1 MTLAQAQEN
10 PNVLQTVSLL
20 TAYCFDLRGLAPTQI
35 MDEWL
40 RTFSALWI
48 RLAVIEALYLG
59 RYKAISVEHLLQFWE
74 VKGQPN
80 LHFSAEFEQMVSQRL
95 PKSLSPSFVVLDGD
109 RPLGSSVDKGKP
121 LKVPGVIK
129 QANHWIN
136 PDPDSLPSPV
146 VTSSVSGAD
155 DRDLPQ
161 TGTDTHSPDPVPAPP
176 KAIAQPT
183 RKFSPSIE
191 QFIPIAAESDLL
203 SKLQSVLHQSS
214 LPVQG

>member
-35 MDEWL
+35 MNEWL

-74 VKGQPN
+74 VKGQPH

-95 PKSLSPSFVVLDGD
+95 PKSLCPTLINPEGD
-109 RPLGSSVDKGKP
+109 RSVGISVEPGKL
-121 LKVPGVIK
+121 LKVPGVVK
-129 QANHWIN
+129 QANHRLT
-136 PDPDSLPSPV
+136 PDQESPISLPPASTIMV
-146 VTSSVSGAD
+146 VD
-155 DRDLPQ
+155 NLDLPPTATVSQ
-161 TGTDTHSPDPVPAPP
+161 SFETVPGLLAGSTKPS
-176 KAIAQPT
+176 
-183 RKFSPSIE
+183 RKTSPSIE

-203 SKLQSVLHQSS
+203 SKLQLVLSQSS
-214 LPVQG
+214 LPVKG

>member
-35 MDEWL
+35 MNEWL

-95 PKSLSPSFVVLDGD
+95 PKSLSLPPVVVAGD
-109 RPLGSSVDKGKP
+109 RLLSSSVDQGKT

-129 QANHWIN
+129 QANYWLN
-136 PDPDSLPSPV
+136 SDAESTLSPII
-146 VTSSVSGAD
+146 TSSVENPE
-155 DRDLPQ
+155 DLDCPK
-161 TGTDTHSPDPVPAPP
+161 TAPDPQPLAAAPP
-176 KAIAQPT
+176 PGIVAKPT
-183 RKFSPSIE
+183 RKNSPSIE
-191 QFIPIAAESDLL
+191 QFIPIAVESDLL
-203 SKLQSVLHQSS
+203 SKLQSVLSQSS
-214 LPVQG
+214 LPVKG